1 MFSYNLKLAVKSIK
15 DRPSL
20 TVLMVAAIAVG
31 LGLFMTVI
39 TMAHQSE
46 NIPLS
51 YKSENLYLIQLDN
64 REVDAEDVPI
74 QARMI
79 DMTYQDSSNLM
90 TLNTAAKEQTYTF
103 TTNGIL
109 NVEDENI
116 QPLRSRL
123 TVTTQGFFS
132 MFDTP
137 FLYGQAWSKQ
147 EDKNGDA
154 VIVLSKETNEY
165 LFGGIN
171 SVGKQMRIDTRVL
184 TVIGVMDN
192 WYLTRKFYNRSYR
205 QGNPDQAYI
214 PSSFAF
220 KSNLP
225 RMAGF
230 DCWSTTKNSRE
241 FGNVRLDE
249 LLNSECAWLTFW
261 AEIEGKSKL
270 EEYKSSVNQYIENQ
284 KSFGRFPRAK
294 EKMNDY
300 FTNIN
305 EQLTFVNSRN
315 STMGFLKTVAYM
327 FFAVCLL
334 NAVSIL
340 LAKFMRRTKE
350 VSLRRALGAKK
361 SAIMFQHLLEVVII
375 GLMGGAV
382 GVVLSY
388 FGLQGM
394 MSIRLYASDYML
406 KAKDLI
412 PYYHLDWQMI
422 SLAFLVAIFST
433 ILVALYPIWRICNVS
448 PASQLKAQ

>member
-1 MFSYNLKLAVKSIK
+1 
-15 DRPSL
+15 
-20 TVLMVAAIAVG
+20 
-31 LGLFMTVI
+31 
-39 TMAHQSE
+39 
-46 NIPLS
+46 
-51 YKSENLYLIQLDN
+51 
-64 REVDAEDVPI
+64 
-74 QARMI
+74 
-79 DMTYQDSSNLM
+79 
-90 TLNTAAKEQTYTF
+90 
-103 TTNGIL
+103 
-109 NVEDENI
+109 
-116 QPLRSRL
+116 
-123 TVTTQGFFS
+123 
-132 MFDTP
+132 
-137 FLYGQAWSKQ
+137 
-147 EDKNGDA
+147 
-154 VIVLSKETNEY
+154 
-165 LFGGIN
+165 
-171 SVGKQMRIDTRVL
+171 
-184 TVIGVMDN
+184 
-192 WYLTRKFYNRSYR
+192 
-205 QGNPDQAYI
+205 
-214 PSSFAF
+214 
-220 KSNLP
+220 
-225 RMAGF
+225 
-230 DCWSTTKNSRE
+230 
-241 FGNVRLDE
+241 
-249 LLNSECAWLTFW
+249 
-261 AEIEGKSKL
+261 
-270 EEYKSSVNQYIENQ
+270 VNQYIENQ